1 MFIIFFLH
9 SKVFHFHIKFF
20 LKWVKNKIRNHTN
33 NMQSFAFVLLLLLL
47 LNRVI
52 LCDFY
57 IEQRKKRWPGG
68 WVLYC
73 NCTLGSVVVFLW
85 KLENNS
91 KKFGVSRYDDERV
104 FEEFSF
110 SFLFFLLTRF
120 SQIYI

>member
-1 MFIIFFLH
+1 
-9 SKVFHFHIKFF
+9 
-20 LKWVKNKIRNHTN
+20 
-33 NMQSFAFVLLLLLL
+33 MQSFAFVLLLLLL

-110 SFLFFLLTRF
+110 FFFFFVNEIFSNIYLKFPCLEAFFWNKNTFSFLIFFFL
-120 SQIYI
+120 

>member
-1 MFIIFFLH
+1 MFIIFFYIQKFFIFI
-9 SKVFHFHIKFF
+9 SNFF

-85 KLENNS
+85 KLENNP

-110 SFLFFLLTRF
+110 FFFFLLTRF